1 MTAPDTVVLIH
12 GLWMTPLSWRDWVSR
27 LEERGFRVLTPTP
40 PQMDHTIEKLRAD
53 PSLVS
58 GMGIAEIAD
67 YYAEFI
73 AGLSSAPI
81 VMGHSL
87 GGLITQQMLGRGL
100 GTAGVAIHSGQAK
113 GVFRLPL
120 QQLRAALP
128 VLGNPLNYF
137 KGVPLTAEQ
146 FHFAFAGAL
155 GAEDSHKAW
164 ETFHV
169 PAPGRPIF
177 QAALGNFAPN
187 AAITVDYHKAD
198 RAPLLMVTGSADR
211 IVPASVVREN
221 AGRYKSGIVEYREY
235 PGRSHFTVGEPGW
248 EYVLDESIEWA
259 LAHSELHPV
268 PATKTEGHRPFY

>member
-1 MTAPDTVVLIH
+1 VTTPDTVVLIH

-27 LEERGFRVLTPTP
+27 LEERGFQVLTPTP
-40 PQMDHTIEKLRAD
+40 PQMDHSIEELRAD
-53 PSLVS
+53 PSLVA
-58 GMGIAEIAD
+58 GMGIAEVAD
-67 YYAEFI
+67 YYADFI
-73 AGLSSAPI
+73 AGLPSAPI

-87 GGLITQQMLGRGL
+87 GGLMTQQMLGRGL
-100 GTAGVAIHSGQAK
+100 GAAGVAIHSGQAK
-113 GVFRLPL
+113 GVLRLPL

-128 VLGNPLNYF
+128 VLRNPLNYV
-137 KGVPLTAEQ
+137 KGVPLTPEQ
-146 FHFAFAGAL
+146 FHYAFAGAL
-155 GAEDSHKAW
+155 SAEDSQKAW

-221 AGRYKSGIVEYREY
+221 ARRYKTGVVEYREY

-248 EYVLDESIEWA
+248 QLVLDESLEWA
-259 LAHSELHPV
+259 LAHSAGRPV
-268 PATKTEGHRPFY
+268 STTKTK

>member
-1 MTAPDTVVLIH
+1 MTTPDTVVLLH
-12 GLWMTPLSWRDWVSR
+12 GLWMTPLSWRDWVAR
-27 LEERGFRVLTPTP
+27 IEERGLRALTPTP
-40 PQMDHTIEKLRAD
+40 PQMDHSIEELRAD
-53 PSLVS
+53 PSLVA

-73 AGLSSAPI
+73 AALPSAPI

-87 GGLITQQMLGRGL
+87 GGLMTQQMLGRGL
-100 GTAGVAIHSGQAK
+100 GADGVAIHSGQAK
-113 GVFRLPL
+113 GVFRLPP

-128 VLGNPLNYF
+128 VLRNPLNYR
-137 KGVPLTAEQ
+137 KGVPLTAKQ

-155 GAEDSHKAW
+155 TIEDSTKAW

-177 QAALGNFAPN
+177 QAALGNFAPH
-187 AAITVDYHKAD
+187 AATAVDYRKVD

-221 AGRYKSGIVEYREY
+221 VSRYKTGVVEYREY

-248 EYVLDESIEWA
+248 HKVLDESLEWA
-259 LAHSELHPV
+259 LAHSE
-268 PATKTEGHRPFY
+268 